1 PARILG
7 PALRGNAPPVE
18 HAQEVFPMR
27 TPALLGAVLAVPLFA
42 AGGPK
47 EASVRWAT
55 SWSAAIE
62 EAKARNVPVLVVFGK
77 DH

>member
-1 PARILG
+1 MR
-7 PALRGNAPPVE
+7 AL
-18 HAQEVFPMR
+18 
-27 TPALLGAVLAVPLFA
+27 ALLGPVLAVPFLA
-42 AGGPK
+42 RGGAN
-47 EASVRWAT
+47 EASIRWAP

>member
-1 PARILG
+1 
-7 PALRGNAPPVE
+7 
-18 HAQEVFPMR
+18 MR
-27 TPALLGAVLAVPLFA
+27 AFHLLGSILAVPLLA
-42 AGGPK
+42 AGGPN
-47 EASVRWAT
+47 EASIRWAP